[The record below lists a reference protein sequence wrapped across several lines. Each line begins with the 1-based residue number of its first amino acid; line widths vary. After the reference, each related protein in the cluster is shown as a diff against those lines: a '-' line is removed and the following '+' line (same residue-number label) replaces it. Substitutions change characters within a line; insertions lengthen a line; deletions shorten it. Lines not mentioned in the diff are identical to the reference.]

1 MQISNR
7 TKIITGAVA
16 ATIVLGAAGIGAAYA
31 AGDGDGDGD
40 NDGSPGQGTV
50 QTPLR
55 NPSGFRLAQPT
66 SRARLQP
73 EHPAGWAAS
82 NPAFAA
88 TTRRGHD

>member
-7 TKIITGAVA
+7 MKILTGAVA

-50 QTPLR
+50 QTP
-55 NPSGFRLAQPT
+55 
-66 SRARLQP
+66 
-73 EHPAGWAAS
+73 
-82 NPAFAA
+82 
-88 TTRRGHD
+88 